1 MTTSDATT
9 NRPKLRDLQREFARV
24 QRRMLD
30 TNVSLLILID
40 GWESSG
46 KGRLMRDIV
55 RELDPRYYE
64 VRLIE
69 PPNLE
74 EAQNVL
80 LWRFWK
86 QIPRYGRI
94 TVLNRSWYSELLNN
108 PKHSA
113 KEIKRQMEAFEDL
126 EQTLINDDMVVI
138 KFFLHQ
144 SKEDMRKNIKLL
156 EADQNTR
163 FFITERDKNQLKKFE
178 TFEKHFR
185 NIIDLNE
192 SHGYPWDELT
202 SVKKRPDAHL
212 ALTTILQKLEAKLAS
227 PERDSVNSKRPRHTE
242 KQKQS
247 HPVTELS
254 LDKHLSQEAYDA
266 DIDPLQEEA
275 GALLYEMYTK
285 QKAAVLVFEGT
296 DAAGKGGS
304 IRRLVRDMDPRGYDI
319 ATTAAPDAT
328 ERQYHYLW
336 RFMRDMPQ
344 DGMLTIFDRSWY
356 GRVLVERIEQFTPTH
371 RWQEAFEEINAFEH
385 HLVDQ
390 GRLVLKFLLIIDKDE
405 QKKRFDARE
414 ADPDKEHKL
423 TDEDWRNREKFDL
436 YEEAMDEMV
445 TCTSTKE
452 APWIVI
458 PATDKRYARIEVLKQ
473 FIEHAN
479 QWLRG
484 N

>member
-1 MTTSDATT
+1 MG
-9 NRPKLRDLQREFARV
+9 
-24 QRRMLD
+24 
-30 TNVSLLILID
+30 LIIQEIIKKISSSFEKELENLIK
-40 GWESSG
+40 E
-46 KGRLMRDIV
+46 RRDIS
-55 RELDPRYYE
+55 EFILATKKTLDE
-64 VRLIE
+64 IGVTLVAE
-69 PPNLE
+69 ALE
-74 EAQNVL
+74 TIDQVYKNSKDRK
-80 LWRFWK
+80 RFW
-86 QIPRYGRI
+86 
-94 TVLNRSWYSELLNN
+94 TV
-108 PKHSA
+108 
-113 KEIKRQMEAFEDL
+113 KEKA
-126 EQTLINDDMVVI
+126 
-138 KFFLHQ
+138 
-144 SKEDMRKNIKLL
+144 
-156 EADQNTR
+156 A
-163 FFITERDKNQLKKFE
+163 
-178 TFEKHFR
+178 EK
-185 NIIDLNE
+185 
-192 SHGYPWDELT
+192 T
-202 SVKKRPDAHL
+202 
-212 ALTTILQKLEAKLAS
+212 LTTIFGEVRYERTYYQNKKTGEYSYLSDEAVGISAHDKLDASLKAKL
-227 PERDSVNSKRPRHTE
+227 
-242 KQKQS
+242 
-247 HPVTELS
+247 
-254 LDKHLSQEAYDA
+254 
-266 DIDPLQEEA
+266 IEEA